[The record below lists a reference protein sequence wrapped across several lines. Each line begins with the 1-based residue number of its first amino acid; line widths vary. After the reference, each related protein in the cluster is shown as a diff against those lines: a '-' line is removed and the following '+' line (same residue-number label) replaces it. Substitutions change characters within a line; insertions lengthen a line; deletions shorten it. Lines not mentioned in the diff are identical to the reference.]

1 MGKRRFQLSRVSG
14 APVTDAEL
22 LEDLRHVAVSLGQD
36 TVQMP
41 KYREVG
47 TYDETTVSRRF
58 GTWNKAL
65 KAAGLKLSNE
75 CMISDE
81 RLFENILSLWQ
92 RYGRQPRRAELA
104 SQFSEFSQTPYNR
117 RFGSWG
123 AALQAFVEYANA
135 TAADDGGALDQS
147 ALDRGKRTPRDP
159 SLRLRYKV
167 LLRDG
172 FKCCLCGASPAT
184 AVGVTLHIDH
194 IQAWSKGGETT
205 LENLRTTCEP
215 CNLGKGNLV

>member
-1 MGKRRFQLSRVSG
+1 MVKRRFQLSRVSG

-22 LEDLRHVAVSLGQD
+22 LEDLRRVAIRLGQD
-36 TVQMP
+36 TVAMP

-47 TYDETTVSRRF
+47 TYDDSTVSRRF

-75 CMISDE
+75 FMIPDE
-81 RLFENILSLWQ
+81 RLFENILALWQ
-92 RYGRQPRRAELA
+92 RFGRQPRRAELA
-104 SQFSEFSQTPYNR
+104 SEYSEFSQTPYSR

-123 AALQAFVEYANA
+123 AALMAFVEYANT
-135 TAADDGGALDQS
+135 TAADEGGKFDLS
-147 ALDRGKRTPRDP
+147 SLDRGKQTPRDP
-159 SLRLRYKV
+159 SLRLRYRV

-184 AVGVTLHIDH
+184 GVGVTLHVDH
-194 IQAWSKGGETT
+194 IQPWSKGGETT

-215 CNLGKGNLV
+215 CNLGKGSLA